1 MTIRNLLMK
10 NYLRIP
16 YATSLLPSS
25 LLARGILSDGLM
37 SRICKAASL
46 FSYGLEKKTK
56 DLLKIDSKIRSS
68 RELGT
73 PQGQMLQDAWVISHA
88 GTSAGYFLD
97 VGACHPKKYSNT
109 WLLQHRYQWSGLLIE
124 ANDGLAAILKADRS
138 SNNVRVIEAAAG
150 EVASEELL
158 IEYGPLSSLQR
169 TSQSD
174 IYAKYRSKRNTTQNL
189 KTVTVRTIAE
199 ILASENAPKFID
211 FLSIDIE
218 GADLEVLK
226 TFPFAEYQVR
236 MICIEHNFNT
246 KVQSGITDFL
256 SSLGYFQECKKWSSI
271 DSWFVRSS

>member
-37 SRICKAASL
+37 SRICKAVSL

-174 IYAKYRSKRNTTQNL
+174 IYAKYRSKRNITQNL
-189 KTVTVRTIAE
+189 KTVIVRTIAE
-199 ILASENAPKFID
+199 ILASENVPKFID

-226 TFPFAEYQVR
+226 TFPL
-236 MICIEHNFNT
+236 
-246 KVQSGITDFL
+246 QSIK
-256 SSLGYFQECKKWSSI
+256 SE
-271 DSWFVRSS
+271 